1 MQFIFAFKRLL
12 VVSNNF
18 ILRNGMQK
26 TSDHTVL
33 IVDDDQMVGKALGH
47 LIKQVGGQSVFVP
60 SGRQALEKIST
71 ADPPFSLIISDQ
83 QMPEMKGSE
92 LLEKAKE
99 IAPDTIRF
107 LITGYADVDAVTEA
121 LNKGAIHRYISK
133 PWDTKTLSEAIR
145 NGLEQH
151 AFIMENHRLFTLA
164 KEQNTVLYRL
174 SVALKKD
181 TDRHQKAIFDKQKR
195 IDELTARLE
204 KAFDSRD
211 HIQEIQNFLE
221 KKQLLN
227 QTCLHA
233 LHSAMASELY
243 RQFADIAARNG
254 FEMPENPTPG
264 C

>member
-1 MQFIFAFKRLL
+1 MQFFFVCKRLL

-18 ILRNGMQK
+18 ILRKSMQK

-33 IVDDDQMVGKALGH
+33 IVDDDQIVGKALGH
-47 LIKQVGGQSVFVP
+47 LVKQVGAQSVYVP
-60 SGRQALEKIST
+60 SGRQALEKITT
-71 ADPPFSLIISDQ
+71 ADTAFSLIISDQ

-99 IAPDTIRF
+99 ITPDTIRF
-107 LITGYADVDAVTEA
+107 LITGYADMDAVTEA

-133 PWDTKTLSEAIR
+133 PWDTKTFSEAIR

-151 AFIMENHRLFTLA
+151 AFIMENHRLFALA
-164 KEQNTVLYRL
+164 KEQNAVLYRL
-174 SVALKKD
+174 NVALKKG
-181 TDRHQKAIFDKQKR
+181 TDRHQKAILGKQER
-195 IDELTARLE
+195 IAELTARLE
-204 KAFDSRD
+204 KAFDNRD
-211 HIQEIQNFLE
+211 HIQEIQSFLQ
-221 KKQLLN
+221 KRQLLD
-227 QTCLHA
+227 QTRLHA

-254 FEMPENPTPG
+254 FEMPENPDPG